1 MFADPRQ
8 EKFVNRAEERILKEN
23 TFPPGIRTYH
33 IEGHVILGQLDEYSV
48 FFNSKFESGNLRQVF
63 KVLEKTFITPEQ
75 IKASRNEALEAAAA
89 AALLAANAATE
100 AGEKVELPQLSN
112 GPKKKLEVPVEVQ
125 PGAKK
130 RPSDLAASDSKN

>member
-1 MFADPRQ
+1 M
-8 EKFVNRAEERILKEN
+8 
-23 TFPPGIRTYH
+23 
-33 IEGHVILGQLDEYSV
+33 
-48 FFNSKFESGNLRQVF
+48 
-63 KVLEKTFITPEQ
+63 
-75 IKASRNEALEAAAA
+75 EAAAA